1 MGSYTDVKNLIIS
14 NIKANGQREITGPI
28 LQDVLLNM
36 LENSSRVEEITYSD
50 LKALR
55 DGAKL
60 TPSRL
65 YRITDYIT
73 TTVQSNTK
81 SAGHPFDVIVLAL
94 SESELLEQAWAI
106 QHGGDEY
113 FANSNLS
120 DWELWYCLDNDTT
133 RFAWA
138 DSTNGKGVIYRMI
151 DEFNN
156 DCPYDFKN
164 IQFYRKWHSS
174 NSLWSTISFDNTGVP
189 CYTFSS
195 EGSSS
200 TTSFTDMSLDV
211 SNEVYS
217 NVIKEYMS
225 SNKQTL
231 NNNCFFGINCGSNT
245 FGNNCRYNSFGGGC
259 LFNSFGLN
267 CAENTV
273 GNNCSSNTFGDNCRL
288 NTFIHACKDNS
299 FGSSCTKNT
308 LGDSCYSN
316 SFGDRCSFN
325 SFGDSC
331 YSNSFGDRCSS
342 NSFGGSCFYNSFGQ
356 DCYNNSFRVSCS
368 SNSLG
373 DDCDSNSFG
382 GSCSGNTFGNDCDS
396 NSFGGRCDGNT
407 FGYYCNSN
415 SFGDMC
421 AYNTFGNGCGGNS
434 LGSSCLANTFGND
447 CEANSFGSFY
457 KYNSF
462 GNGCYCNSFRVSSST
477 TSSLKNYVY
486 YNHLDDGCSYNVIW
500 NSKTTSSSTLL
511 KNVNVN
517 RGVVGTSSSYNMINI
532 DVLNSE
538 QEINVNQ
545 IDGVITISNISDIS
559 NKLDNKLDKIIEL
572 SYSELVTLRSNGQLI
587 PGQQYRIID
596 YITTTTQ
603 ENTKS
608 AWHQFDIIVT
618 ALDESTLS
626 EEAQAIQNSNDG
638 YFDDSN
644 LSAWKI
650 WYCLDNDT
658 NRFAWAG
665 DTVKVDEIE
674 HKSYDS
680 SKCTIKTELI
690 DGNAFITPFNFE
702 SCVWVDGNNDGAT
715 GYGDDPNHDIDELIY
730 EWGYFTDEK
739 GVNQLC
745 IYKSDAGYYEEDGHP
760 DYGDKYLYRGV
771 VNVDGAEY
779 DYWQKWDD
787 SDNGIYI
794 NGDDYVYA
802 TTQSIVSNP
811 EAYSAT
817 IETEDVYGQGK
828 GVIYRMID
836 EWNNDV
842 PYDFKNIQYNG
853 SWGYWA
859 YTFNWIND
867 NSDNTC
873 EDLSV
878 AQYAHANDEG
888 SYSHTYGNVIKPCE
902 DGSTGEYGYPLK
914 LNNIVFLNTESY
926 DSGMYSGCASNI
938 FGNNCY
944 DNTFGNDCNYNTFGD
959 RCSSN
964 TVGDGGFSNSF
975 GPDCDGNIFGN
986 YCNYI
991 TFINTC
997 SDNSFGE
1004 RCSANTLDSNCYN
1017 NTFGNEFSYNTFGKD
1032 CIENTFG
1039 DAYYYNTFGNNCQYI
1054 KFASDSSS
1062 TAKYSYYRNNHFG
1075 DGCQYILF
1083 KGIETAS
1090 YYAQIQNYNFAQ
1102 GLHGTYSSYLTINGV
1117 RNLSYEAKVAK
1128 NSKDEIKIYCE
1139 ADLIA

>member
-1 MGSYTDVKNLIIS
+1 MNTLIMGSYTDVKNLIIS

-81 SAGHPFDVIVLAL
+81 SARHPFDVIVLAI

-106 QHGGDEY
+106 QHEGDEY
-113 FANSNLS
+113 FTNSNLS
-120 DWELWYCLDNDTT
+120 DWEIWYCLDNDIN
-133 RFAWA
+133 RFSWA
-138 DSTNGKGVIYRMI
+138 DETNGKGVIYRMI
-151 DEFNN
+151 DEFDN

-164 IQFYRKWHSS
+164 IQFYRGWDSS
-174 NSLWSTISFDNTGVP
+174 KSLWSNTLPLSHSGVY
-189 CYTFSS
+189 CYTFSPL
-195 EGSSS
+195 GSSS
-200 TTSFTDMSLDV
+200 TTAFTDNSLSA
-211 SNEVYS
+211 SNKVYS
-217 NVIKEYMS
+217 NVIKAYIS
-225 SNKQTL
+225 STNKQTL
-231 NNNCFFGINCGSNT
+231 NNNCFFGKNYYNTFDNNCYFNT
-245 FGNNCRYNSFGGGC
+245 FGNECLNNTIGKACINITLCKSCSF
-259 LFNSFGLN
+259 
-267 CAENTV
+267 
-273 GNNCSSNTFGDNCRL
+273 
-288 NTFIHACKDNS
+288 
-299 FGSSCTKNT
+299 NT
-308 LGDSCYSN
+308 LGRQCHRNNFKYGCDRNTLGNYCDDNDFDTFCY
-316 SFGDRCSFN
+316 DN

-331 YSNSFGDRCSS
+331 SKNTFVQYCSN
-342 NSFGGSCFYNSFGQ
+342 
-356 DCYNNSFRVSCS
+356 
-368 SNSLG
+368 
-373 DDCDSNSFG
+373 
-382 GSCSGNTFGNDCDS
+382 NTFGKECS
-396 NSFGGRCDGNT
+396 FNSFMNHCD
-407 FGYYCNSN
+407 
-415 SFGDMC
+415 
-421 AYNTFGNGCGGNS
+421 
-434 LGSSCLANTFGND
+434 
-447 CEANSFGSFY
+447 
-457 KYNSF
+457 YNSF
-462 GNGCYCNSFRVSSST
+462 GNKCKNNSFKNYCYYNVFGIKCEYNTLGSYYYYNVFGNDCNYNSFRVNPST
-477 TSSLKNYVY
+477 ASSLKNYVY
-486 YNHLDDGCSYNVIW
+486 YNHFDDGCSYNVIW
-500 NSKTTSSSTLL
+500 NSNTTSSSTLL

-545 IDGVITISNISDIS
+545 IDGVVSISNISDIIS
-559 NKLDNKLDKIIEL
+559 KIIEL
-572 SYSELVTLRSNGQLI
+572 SYSELVTLRNNGQLI

-608 AWHQFDIIVT
+608 ARHQFDIIVT

-665 DTVKVDEIE
+665 DEKIDEIE

-680 SKCTIKTELI
+680 SRCTIKPELI
-690 DGNAFITPFNFE
+690 NGNAFITPFNFD
-702 SCVWVDGNNDGAT
+702 SCVWVDGNNDGFA
-715 GYGDDPNHDIDELIY
+715 YSDDHIHHDISELIY
-730 EWGYFTDEK
+730 EWGYFTDEN

-760 DYGDKYLYRGV
+760 DYDDKYLYRGV
-771 VNVDGAEY
+771 INVDGSEY
-779 DYWQKWDD
+779 DYWQKWDVM
-787 SDNGIYI
+787 
-794 NGDDYVYA
+794 NGDIDVMGVGDYVYA
-802 TTQSIVSNP
+802 TTQRIVSNP

-817 IETEDVYGQGK
+817 IETEDIYGPGK

-867 NSDNTC
+867 DSDNTC

-878 AQYAHANDEG
+878 VQYTHTNDEG
-888 SYSHTYGNVIKPCE
+888 GYSHTYSNIIKPCE
-902 DGSTGEYGYPLK
+902 NTDNADYGFPIR
-914 LNNIVFLNTESY
+914 LNACVFLNTESY
-926 DSGMYSGCASNI
+926 DGGCFYGCYSNT

-944 DNTFGNDCNYNTFGD
+944 DNTFGNDCKYNTFGD
-959 RCSSN
+959 ACSSN
-964 TVGDGGFSNSF
+964 TIGDDCSGNSFDVDCVGNTFGDDCTDNTFGNKCSYNSF
-975 GPDCDGNIFGN
+975 GNK
-986 YCNYI
+986 CNKN
-991 TFINTC
+991 TF
-997 SDNSFGE
+997 DP
-1004 RCSANTLDSNCYN
+1004 NCYN
-1017 NTFGNEFSYNTFGKD
+1017 NTFGNEFYYNTFGND
-1032 CIENTFG
+1032 CTYNTFG
-1039 DAYYYNTFGNNCQYI
+1039 DDYYYNTFGNNCQYI
-1054 KFASDSSS
+1054 KFASDKSDAS
-1062 TAKYSYYRNNHFG
+1062 AKYNYYRNNHFG

-1083 KGIETAS
+1083 KGTETAS

-1102 GLHGTYSSYLTINGV
+1102 GLKGTYSSYLTINGV

-1128 NSKDEIKIYCE
+1128 NSKGEIKIYCE